1 MKEYNRDGDKFTIP
15 NFEVNMDAEDLEL
28 TITEGE
34 YTGISLSYSNFD
46 MDADNMLSYNMNV
59 LSESVVDD
67 NVEKMAEN
75 IILAIMYDVFDNLS
89 NLGENDV

>member
-34 YTGISLSYSNFD
+34 YFD